1 MVRTVLCS
9 LAVSVL
15 GLAGCTTS
23 EPADQPRGAS
33 ATVAVADRAQAL
45 WAGRTAYVGD
55 SSKVVALV
63 DDGRLRAAWQLLP
76 RALDDAAAV
85 CRDDHALRHRE
96 ALRHDRP
103 QRAPATL
110 LLGTVTNLDTVHVTS
125 AGQTYTLT
133 ARQATA
139 ALGRDVKTLGTDRA
153 GLEDYVRIARRLT
166 RDPVRASCT
175 GG

>member
-63 DDGRLRAAWQLLP
+63 DAAGFGP
-76 RALDDAAAV
+76 RGTYSLALWTTRPPYAV
-85 CRDDHALRHRE
+85 TITLSDTGKPFGTTDL
-96 ALRHDRP
+96 
-103 QRAPATL
+103 RAPATL
-110 LLGTVTNLDTVHVTS
+110 LLGTVTNLDTVNVTS

-133 ARQATA
+133 ARPATA
-139 ALGRDVKTLGTDRA
+139 ALGRDVKTLGTDRG
-153 GLEDYVRIARRLT
+153 GLEDYV
-166 RDPVRASCT
+166 ASLDD
-175 GG
+175 

>member
-15 GLAGCTTS
+15 GLAGCTAS

-33 ATVAVADRAQAL
+33 ATVAVADRTQAL

-63 DDGRLRAAWQLLP
+63 DAAGFGP
-76 RALDDAAAV
+76 RGSYSVALWTTRPPYAV
-85 CRDDHALRHRE
+85 TVTLSDPAKPFDTTDLAG
-96 ALRHDRP
+96 
-103 QRAPATL
+103 PATL

-139 ALGRDVKTLGTDRA
+139 TLGRDVKTLGTDRA
-153 GLEDYVRIARRLT
+153 ALEDYVGSL
-166 RDPVRASCT
+166 DD
-175 GG
+175 